1 MRLAEPT
8 AGVDRLADIQGVR
21 DLSVDG
27 LTTRLTI
34 TGAMDELLKKLATFP
49 VQTLTSEPPDL
60 DEIFLSHYG
69 GNGD

>member
-1 MRLAEPT
+1 MPSRPPGSTGSRTIE
-8 AGVDRLADIQGVR
+8 GVR

-27 LTTRLTI
+27 LTARLTI
-34 TGAMDELLKKLATFP
+34 TGAMDELLKELATFP

-60 DEIFLSHYG
+60 DEIFLSYYG